1 MSDKHIK
8 LIAREL
14 DLRSEQV
21 EAVLELLG
29 NGATVPFIARY
40 RKEATGSLDET
51 AIRAVRDR
59 AVQLE
64 ELDKRRKAILRSL
77 NERNLLTPE
86 LENVIE
92 SAPNVARLEDLYL
105 PYRPKR
111 RTRAM
116 IAREKGL
123 EELAEI
129 LMRAAKG
136 VIPPIIPEKKA
147 EEYINAEKEV
157 SSEAEALAGARDIIS
172 EKASEDARI
181 RSAMRILFVRRGR
194 LRSRV
199 IEGKETEGAVYVD
212 YFKWDEAA
220 RSVPSHRILALFRG
234 EKGQIL
240 QLSILPP
247 EEEALRIMEEAFISV
262 ENGASREVR
271 TALRDGYRRLLAA
284 SMETELRN
292 ALKRKADKKAIE
304 VFAANLEN
312 LLLAPPLGRKPV
324 LAVDPGIRTGCKLVI
339 LDSQGEL
346 VATETIFP
354 FSGKKKLEEAKV
366 KVKKLLDEFPVEV
379 VAIGNGTAGRETG
392 EFFRSL
398 GLSVN
403 QAILIVN
410 ESGASVYSASEVA
423 REELPEQDV
432 TVRGAVSIGRRLQDP
447 LSELVKIDPKSIGV
461 GQYQHDVD
469 QKALR
474 SRLDDVVVSCVNRVG
489 VEVNIASRHLLSY
502 VSGIGPTLAENIVE
516 FRRKEGPFRS
526 REDLKKVPR
535 LGPKAFEQA
544 SGFLRIRGGDNP
556 LDASAVH
563 PDHYKIVEAMAA
575 DRNCSVADLLE
586 DENLR
591 AAIDIRNYA
600 GGEIGLPTLEDIMDE
615 LARPG
620 RDPRESFEI
629 PAFDPRIKS
638 IEDLAEGMVL
648 DGVVSNVTDFG
659 AFVDIGV
666 HVDGL
671 VHVSRMA
678 DSYVKNPQ
686 KILKVGQKV
695 NVRIT
700 SVDIERKR
708 ISLSMKGVF

>member
-199 IEGKETEGAVYVD
+199 IEGKETEGAVYAD

>member
-199 IEGKETEGAVYVD
+199 IEGKETEGAVYAD

-563 PDHYKIVEAMAA
+563 PYHYKIVEAMAA

>member
-1 MSDKHIK
+1 
-8 LIAREL
+8 
-14 DLRSEQV
+14 
-21 EAVLELLG
+21 
-29 NGATVPFIARY
+29 
-40 RKEATGSLDET
+40 
-51 AIRAVRDR
+51 
-59 AVQLE
+59 
-64 ELDKRRKAILRSL
+64 
-77 NERNLLTPE
+77 
-86 LENVIE
+86 
-92 SAPNVARLEDLYL
+92 
-105 PYRPKR
+105 
-111 RTRAM
+111 M

-199 IEGKETEGAVYVD
+199 IEGKETEGAVYAD

>member
-199 IEGKETEGAVYVD
+199 IEGKETEGAVYAD

-615 LARPG
+615 LASPG

>member
-199 IEGKETEGAVYVD
+199 IEGKETEGAVYAD

-354 FSGKKKLEEAKV
+354 FSGKKKLEEAKF
-366 KVKKLLDEFPVEV
+366 KVKKLLDEFSVEV

-398 GLSVN
+398 DISGN
-403 QAILIVN
+403 PAILIVN

-489 VEVNIASRHLLSY
+489 VEVNIASRHLLSS